1 MGNLQFQGYAKEVDC
16 NVYETLAQSANA
28 TATRLLSKN
37 QYHDISKTLNRI
49 DSQNMIIKQQSS
61 VKSGIQ
67 NIQKGRNG
75 SKRRFDLCLEK
86 WKKKKKWLNFRIAKV
101 VLLFSS
107 TKNPLSRFQAN
118 RIAEIFGRS
127 LEYRKGIKFLYF

>member
-28 TATRLLSKN
+28 TATRLLPKN

-86 WKKKKKWLNFRIAKV
+86 WKKKKNDLTFESPKSFSCFCLRRIHFQDFRQIESRK
-101 VLLFSS
+101 FSED
-107 TKNPLSRFQAN
+107 L
-118 RIAEIFGRS
+118 
-127 LEYRKGIKFLYF
+127 